1 MRFGLRCWYS
11 DRVSVQRSK
20 PAALRPGETIGVIAP
35 AAAIER
41 EFLEQ
46 GVNVLQA
53 MGYRVKVSHHA
64 LDRAGILAGNDYT
77 RASEINAFFADGDV
91 KAIFG
96 ARGGYG
102 CGRLLPL
109 IDFAAIARH
118 PKIFLGFSDA
128 TFLLNALVDKSG
140 TIAFHGPMVAI
151 DFARGLTE
159 RSRTHLERLLTATK
173 GGFELAAP
181 EVIRPGIAEGEL
193 IGGCLSVVVAT
204 LGTPWA
210 PVFDGRILFLEDTGE
225 KAYRIDRMLVHLRQT
240 GALDRVAGI
249 VFGAIRPFDTSD
261 AERARIAE
269 FIGEA
274 TAGLSCPVLGGLEAG
289 HGTENL
295 TLPFGVRVR
304 LDSNQGRMLFTEA
317 AVSA

>member
-1 MRFGLRCWYS
+1 MS
-11 DRVSVQRSK
+11 AKPNK
-20 PAALRPGETIGVIAP
+20 PAALRPGDTVGVIAP

-46 GVNVLQA
+46 GVNVLLA
-53 MGYRVKVSHHA
+53 MGYRVKVSRHA
-64 LDRAGILAGNDYT
+64 LDRAGILAGNDST
-77 RASEINAFFADGDV
+77 RASEINNFFADDEV

-109 IDFAAIARH
+109 IDFAEIAKH

-128 TFLLNALVDKSG
+128 TFLLNALVDKCG
-140 TIAFHGPMVAI
+140 MIAFHGPMVAI

-159 RSRTHLERLLTATK
+159 RSMTHLERLLTATVS
-173 GGFELAAP
+173 GFEMEAP
-181 EVIRPGIAEGEL
+181 EIIRPGSGEGEL

-204 LGTPWA
+204 LGTPWS
-210 PVFDGRILFLEDTGE
+210 PLFDGRVLFLEDTGE
-225 KAYRIDRMLVHLRQT
+225 KAYRIDRMLVHLRQA

-249 VFGAIRPFDTSD
+249 VFGAIRPFDASD
-261 AERARIAE
+261 TERARIAE

-304 LDSNQGRMLFTEA
+304 LDARGRILFTEA

>member
-1 MRFGLRCWYS
+1 
-11 DRVSVQRSK
+11 VNHPPRSK
-20 PAALRPGETIGVIAP
+20 PAALRPGDTVGVIAP
-35 AAAIER
+35 AAAVER

-46 GVNVLQA
+46 GVNVLRA
-53 MGYRVKVSHHA
+53 MGYRVKVSAHA
-64 LDRAGILAGNDYT
+64 LDRAGILAGSDRD
-77 RASEINAFFADGDV
+77 RASEVNAFFADDEV

-109 IDFAAIARH
+109 IDFAAIACH

-128 TFLLNALVDKSG
+128 TFILNALVDKSA

-159 RSRTHLERLLTATK
+159 RARSHLEQLLSDTA
-173 GGFELAAP
+173 GGFELEAR
-181 EVIRPGIAEGEL
+181 EVIRPGTAEGEL
-193 IGGCLSVVVAT
+193 IGGCLSVVVAM

-210 PVFDGRILFLEDTGE
+210 PIFDGRVLFLEDTGE
-225 KAYRIDRMLVHLRQT
+225 KAYRIDRMLVHLRQA
-240 GALDRVAGI
+240 GALDRVSGI
-249 VFGAIRPFDTSD
+249 IFGAIRPFDGSD
-261 AERARIAE
+261 AERERIAE
-269 FIGEA
+269 FISET
-274 TAGLSCPVLGGLEAG
+274 TAGLKCPILNGIKAG

-295 TLPFGVRVR
+295 TLPFGVRVK
-304 LDSNQGRMLFTEA
+304 LDGAHGRVIFTEA